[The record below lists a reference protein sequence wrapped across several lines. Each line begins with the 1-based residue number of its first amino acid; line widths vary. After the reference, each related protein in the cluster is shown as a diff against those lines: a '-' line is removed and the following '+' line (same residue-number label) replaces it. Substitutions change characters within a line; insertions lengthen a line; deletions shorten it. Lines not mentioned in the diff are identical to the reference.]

1 MSTEK
6 GDPMRYSC
14 SYSTLLGPI
23 CITQEDSAIIRI
35 SLQNEKIPE
44 DSTKAETELLQ
55 LAFRQL
61 AEYLDGKRKV
71 FDLPLMFSGT
81 PFQQQIWKQL
91 QQIPYGATVSYK
103 DIAAAIGNPKATRA
117 VGQANHRNPIA
128 IVVPCHRV
136 ISADGSLGGYGG
148 GLPMKRFLLDLEKR
162 FA

>member
-1 MSTEK
+1 
-6 GDPMRYSC
+6 MRYSC

-44 DSTKAETELLQ
+44 DSTKDETQLLQ
-55 LAFRQL
+55 LAFLQL

>member
-1 MSTEK
+1 
-6 GDPMRYSC
+6 MRYSYC
-14 SYSTLLGPI
+14 YSTLLGPI
-23 CITQEDSAIIRI
+23 CITQENSAIIRI
-35 SLQNEKIPE
+35 SLQDEKIPE
-44 DSTKAETELLQ
+44 NSTKAETELLQ
-55 LAFRQL
+55 LAFRQMD
-61 AEYLDGKRKV
+61 EYLDGKRKV
-71 FDLPLMFSGT
+71 FDLPLMLSGT
-81 PFQQQIWKQL
+81 PFLQQVWKQL

-148 GLPMKRFLLDLEKR
+148 GLPLKRFLLDLEKH